1 MDTDLT
7 ITFNVLWICNTFVV
21 PITHVRT
28 ISTRKNL
35 GFLNFVSSLK

>member
-1 MDTDLT
+1 MDTELT
-7 ITFNVLWICNTFVV
+7 ITLNVLWICDSFVV
-21 PITHVRT
+21 PITHVRN